1 MSRAVIVLM
10 LSLAVSP
17 ACAGLP
23 RGSASSDAGQADLE
37 KLLAAKRRP
46 EFVTKDRE
54 GTRLWKLTR
63 DFYTRRSYDM
73 AWIEDKHPRAQMDVF
88 IKALGES
95 HAEGLDPEA
104 YSYSALAAQRKEA
117 GKGFL
122 TKKGFEPAQAARL
135 DAWLTYLY
143 MKYSSDL
150 ADGMSDLAQADRT
163 WRIEPESFDPLE
175 HLENALASNKVEE
188 SLNSLVP
195 NTPQYRQLR
204 DSLAGYRKI
213 AQSGGWPQ
221 IPARV
226 RFKRGDKSEHVAVLA
241 ARLKAS
247 GDYDGQVPTGPMA
260 LSSELIDAV
269 KRFQIRHGL
278 EPDGMPGP
286 SVIAAMN
293 VPVETRIDQIRLNL
307 ERWRWLPRDLGPRH
321 ILVNIPQYHLEVWE
335 NGRPA
340 LTMRVVVG
348 RKDTQTPIFNDR
360 MTHIVF
366 SPYWNVPSGIA
377 QNETLPAIMS
387 DAAFLR
393 RNNMEVL
400 DTSGNVVDPSTIDLD
415 DPARYRFRQRP
426 GAANSLGLV
435 KFMFPNQYNVY
446 LHDTPAD
453 SLFARAARSFSHGC
467 VRVENP
473 EALARYL
480 LRDQPEWT
488 DTRIVEAMHAGE
500 EKHVKLKQAIPV
512 YLGYW
517 TVTAAADGVHFRN
530 DVYGIDRRQA
540 ALVAERT
547 GRLKKAGAGTA
558 LRSATRRLERR
569 TTD

>member
-1 MSRAVIVLM
+1 M
-10 LSLAVSP
+10 LSMAVAP
-17 ACAGLP
+17 ACAGL
-23 RGSASSDAGQADLE
+23 RLGQAGDDAGQAHLE
-37 KLLAAKRRP
+37 KLLATKGRP
-46 EFVTKDRE
+46 DFVTADRE

-63 DFYTRRSYDM
+63 DFYARHENGM
-73 AWIEDKHPRAQMDVF
+73 AWIEDKHPRPQMDVF
-88 IKALGES
+88 IQALAAAD
-95 HAEGLDPEA
+95 AEGLDPET

-122 TKKGFEPAQAARL
+122 TRKGFEPAQAARL

-150 ADGMSDLAQADRT
+150 ADGVSDLAHADRT
-163 WRIEPESFDPLE
+163 WQIEPEAFDPLQ
-175 HLENALASNKVEE
+175 HLEQALSTNDVEGSLRALLPNA
-188 SLNSLVP
+188 
-195 NTPQYRQLR
+195 PQYTRLR
-204 DSLAGYRKI
+204 DSLAAYRKI
-213 AQSGGWPQ
+213 AAAGGWPQ
-221 IPARV
+221 IAPRA
-226 RFKRGDKSEHVAVLA
+226 RFKTGQTSEHVTLLA

-247 GDYDGQVPTGPMA
+247 GDYQGAVSTDRMPFSPDLV
-260 LSSELIDAV
+260 EAV
-269 KRFQIRHGL
+269 KHFQMRHGL
-278 EPDGMPGP
+278 EPDGVPGP
-286 SVIAAMN
+286 AVIAAMN
-293 VPVETRIDQIRLNL
+293 LPVETRIDQIRLNL
-307 ERWRWLPRDLGPRH
+307 ERWRWLPRDLGSRH

-335 NGRPA
+335 NGAPA

-366 SPYWNVPSGIA
+366 SPYWNVPPGIA

-387 DAAFLR
+387 DAAFLE

-400 DTSGNVVDPSTIDLD
+400 DRSGQVVDPAAIDLS

-435 KFMFPNQYNVY
+435 KFMFPNQFNVY

-453 SLFARAARSFSHGC
+453 SLFARASRSFSHGC
-467 VRVENP
+467 VRVEDP
-473 EALARYL
+473 QALARYL

-488 DTRIVEAMHAGE
+488 ETKIVEAMHAGE
-500 EKHVKLKQAIPV
+500 ERHVKLKEGIPV

-517 TVTAAADGVHFRN
+517 TASAGPEGVQFRS

-547 GRLKKAGAGTA
+547 ARLKKVGGSTKASG
-558 LRSATRRLERR
+558 L
-569 TTD
+569 

>member
-1 MSRAVIVLM
+1 MGRAVIVLM
-10 LSLAVSP
+10 LSVAVSP
-17 ACAGLP
+17 ACAGL
-23 RGSASSDAGQADLE
+23 RLGSEIADAGQAHLE
-37 KLLAAKRRP
+37 KLLAAKGRP
-46 EFVTKDRE
+46 DFVTADRE

-63 DFYTRRSYDM
+63 DFYTRRGNEL
-73 AWIEDKHPRAQMDVF
+73 AWIEEQHPRSQMDEF
-88 IKALGES
+88 IEVLTES
-95 HAEGLDPEA
+95 QAEGLDPEA

-122 TKKGFEPAQAARL
+122 TKKGFEPTQAARL

-150 ADGMSDLAQADRT
+150 ADGISDLAQADRA

-175 HLENALASNKVEE
+175 HLEKALSNNSVEE
-188 SLNSLVP
+188 SLRALVP
-195 NTPQYRQLR
+195 DAPQYRQLR
-204 DSLAGYRKI
+204 DSLAAYRKI
-213 AQSGGWPQ
+213 AADGGWPKV
-221 IPARV
+221 PARA
-226 RFKRGDKSEHVAVLA
+226 RFKRGDASEQVTVLA
-241 ARLKAS
+241 ARLKAT
-247 GDYDGQVPTGPMA
+247 GDYQGPVPSGPMA
-260 LSSELIDAV
+260 LSPELTEAV
-269 KRFQIRHGL
+269 KRFQTRHGL
-278 EPDGMPGP
+278 EPDGMPGA

-293 VPVETRIDQIRLNL
+293 VPVEARIDQIRLNL
-307 ERWRWLPRDLGPRH
+307 ERWRWLPRDLGSRH
-321 ILVNIPQYHLEVWE
+321 ILVNIPQYQLEVWE
-335 NGRPA
+335 SNRPA
-340 LTMRVVVG
+340 LAMRVVVG

-366 SPYWNVPSGIA
+366 SPYWNVPPEIA
-377 QNETLPAIMS
+377 QNETLPAVMS
-387 DAAFLR
+387 DTAFLR

-400 DTSGNVVDPSTIDLD
+400 DRSGQVVDPSTIDLD

-435 KFMFPNQYNVY
+435 KFMFPNQFNVY

-467 VRVENP
+467 VRVQDP

-488 DTRIVEAMHAGE
+488 ETRIGEAMHSGE
-500 EKHVKLKQAIPV
+500 EKHVKLKQPIPV

-517 TVTAAADGVHFRN
+517 TASASGEGVHFTN
-530 DVYGIDRRQA
+530 DVYGIDGRQA

-547 GRLKKAGAGTA
+547 ARLKKVALAESAAPRPGGAKAGAM
-558 LRSATRRLERR
+558 
-569 TTD
+569 

>member
-17 ACAGLP
+17 ACAGL
-23 RGSASSDAGQADLE
+23 RLGSTSTDAGQADLE
-37 KLLAAKRRP
+37 KLLAAKGRP
-46 EFVTKDRE
+46 EFVTNDRE

-63 DFYTRRSYDM
+63 DFYTRRGFEL
-73 AWIEDKHPRAQMDVF
+73 AWIDEKHPRPQMDAF
-88 IKALGES
+88 ITVLGES
-95 HAEGLDPEA
+95 QAEGLDPEA
-104 YSYSALAAQRKEA
+104 YSHGALAAQRKEA
-117 GKGFL
+117 GRGFL
-122 TKKGFEPAQAARL
+122 TKKGFEPTQAARL

-150 ADGMSDLAQADRT
+150 ADGISDLAHADRT
-163 WRIEPESFDPLE
+163 WQIEPESFDPLA
-175 HLENALASNKVEE
+175 HLENALASNQVEK
-188 SLNSLVP
+188 SLHSLVP

-204 DSLAGYRKI
+204 DSLALYRKI
-213 AQSGGWPQ
+213 AEAGGWPT
-221 IPARV
+221 IPTRV
-226 RFKRGDKSEHVAVLA
+226 RFKPGEKSEHVTVLA
-241 ARLKAS
+241 TRLRAT
-247 GDYDGQVPTGPMA
+247 GDYQSAVAAGPMA
-260 LSSELIDAV
+260 LSSELTDAV

-278 EPDGMPGP
+278 EPDGKPGP

-307 ERWRWLPRDLGPRH
+307 ERWRWLPRDLGSRH

-335 NGRPA
+335 DGKPA
-340 LTMRVVVG
+340 VAMRVVVG

-360 MTHIVF
+360 MTHILF
-366 SPYWNVPSGIA
+366 SPYWNVPPGIA
-377 QNETLPAIMS
+377 QNETLPALMS

-393 RNNMEVL
+393 RNNMEIL
-400 DTSGNVVDPSTIDLD
+400 DSSGAVVDPSTIDLD

-435 KFMFPNQYNVY
+435 KFMFPNQFNVY

-453 SLFARAARSFSHGC
+453 SLFARASRSFSHGC
-467 VRVENP
+467 VRVEDP

-488 DTRIVEAMHAGE
+488 DTKIAEAMHAGE

-517 TVTAAADGVHFRN
+517 TVSAAGDGVHFRN
-530 DVYGIDRRQA
+530 DVYGIDGRQA
-540 ALVAERT
+540 ALVTERT
-547 GRLKKAGAGTA
+547 ARLKKAATAGAD
-558 LRSATRRLERR
+558 E
-569 TTD
+569 

>member
-1 MSRAVIVLM
+1 MSRGFIVLM
-10 LSLAVSP
+10 LSLPLSP
-17 ACAGLP
+17 ACTGL
-23 RGSASSDAGQADLE
+23 RVGQSGTDAGRADLE
-37 KLLAAKRRP
+37 NLLATKGRP
-46 EFVTKDRE
+46 DFVTADRE

-63 DFYTRRSYDM
+63 DFYNRRGNEM
-73 AWIEDKHPRAQMDVF
+73 AWIEDKHPRPQMDVF
-88 IKALGES
+88 IKALADAD
-95 HAEGLDPEA
+95 AEGLDPET

-150 ADGMSDLAQADRT
+150 ADGVSDLAHADRT
-163 WRIEPESFDPLE
+163 WQIEPEAFDPLQ
-175 HLENALASNKVEE
+175 HLEEALSTNDVEKSLRSLLPNA
-188 SLNSLVP
+188 
-195 NTPQYRQLR
+195 PQYRQLR
-204 DSLAGYRKI
+204 ESLAAYRKI
-213 AQSGGWPQ
+213 AAAGGWPQ
-221 IPARV
+221 IAPRA
-226 RFKRGDKSEHVAVLA
+226 RFKAGQTSEHVTTLA

-247 GDYDGQVPTGPMA
+247 GDYKGAVSTEPMS
-260 LSSELIDAV
+260 LSPDLVDAV
-269 KRFQIRHGL
+269 KHFQARHGL
-278 EPDGMPGP
+278 EPDGAPGP
-286 SVIAAMN
+286 AVIAAMN
-293 VPVETRIDQIRLNL
+293 VPVEARIDQIRLNL
-307 ERWRWLPRDLGPRH
+307 ERWRWLPRDLGTRH

-335 NGRPA
+335 NGAPA

-366 SPYWNVPSGIA
+366 SPYWNVPPGIA

-387 DAAFLR
+387 DAAFLK

-400 DTSGNVVDPSTIDLD
+400 DSSGQVVDPATIDLS

-435 KFMFPNQYNVY
+435 KFMFPNQFNVY

-453 SLFARAARSFSHGC
+453 SLFARASRSFSHGC
-467 VRVENP
+467 VRVEYP
-473 EALARYL
+473 QALARYL

-488 DTRIVEAMHAGE
+488 ETKIVEAMHAGE
-500 EKHVKLKQAIPV
+500 EQHVKLKNAIPV

-517 TVTAAADGVHFRN
+517 TTSAGPDGVQFRS

-547 GRLKKAGAGTA
+547 ARLKKVA
-558 LRSATRRLERR
+558 LAPLATPASGS
-569 TTD
+569 TKASGM